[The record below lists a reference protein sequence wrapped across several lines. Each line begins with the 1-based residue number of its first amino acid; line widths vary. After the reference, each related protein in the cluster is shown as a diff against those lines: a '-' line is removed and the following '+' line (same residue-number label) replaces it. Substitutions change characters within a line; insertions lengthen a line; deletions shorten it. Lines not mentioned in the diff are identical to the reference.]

1 MTLFWY
7 DFQGCIEADKINIIE
22 ELPLLTVMIRIF
34 EDFPL
39 GMWGYT
45 PINVWTEDENRKK
58 VPKGAMMGSFQIK
71 GRPTFTADAPKIP
84 AQTVTAPTTM
94 TASTTALSSHLNEP
108 AQPSSSHDEH
118 SEGTQLE
125 DERLEDILFFIFKI
139 GLARNKTPQGTC
151 SRQYSVQTSRS
162 AARDRSMEHDGPPSS
177 HHQL

>member
-1 MTLFWY
+1 
-7 DFQGCIEADKINIIE
+7 
-22 ELPLLTVMIRIF
+22 MIGIF
-34 EDFPL
+34 ENFPL

-45 PINVWTEDENRKK
+45 PIDIWSEDEQREK
-58 VPKGAMMGSFQIK
+58 VYYSRKGASVRSFQVK
-71 GRPTFTADAPKIP
+71 GCRTFTADALKLP
-84 AQTVTAPTTM
+84 AHTVTAPTTA
-94 TASTTALSSHLNEP
+94 TASTTTSSGHLNEP

-177 HHQL
+177 HHKL